1 MLVVIGNNPG
11 IDSSGDPE
19 GGVIDPRDVGDMELG
34 DSVVVVPA
42 DPVAEGVFGMP
53 HTCDSVV
60 LTCLSF
66 GLFGSHIGFCPGVV
80 TLDPVDGKRWRS
92 WAWLTFIIPLSN
104 TILAAAAPIIIITN
118 NTIPMELSILFT
130 FLCLGML

>member
-1 MLVVIGNNPG
+1 VLLEDMGNNPG
-11 IDSSGDPE
+11 MGASDVPE
-19 GGVIDPRDVGDMELG
+19 GGDVIELG
-34 DSVVVVPA
+34 DSVVMGSVVA
-42 DPVAEGVFGMP
+42 PVAEGVFGMP

-92 WAWLTFIIPLSN
+92 WAWLKFIIPLSN
-104 TILAAAAPIIIITN
+104 TILAAAAPITIIAN
-118 NTIPMELSILFT
+118 NTIPMELSILFI
-130 FLCLGML
+130 FCV